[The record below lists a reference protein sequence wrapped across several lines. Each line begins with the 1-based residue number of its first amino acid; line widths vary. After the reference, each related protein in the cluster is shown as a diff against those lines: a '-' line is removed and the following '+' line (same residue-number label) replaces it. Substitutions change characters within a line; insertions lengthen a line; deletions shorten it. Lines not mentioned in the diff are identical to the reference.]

1 MKKSIIAGA
10 SVMALAGV
18 VAPVAG
24 VFADDIKNIEDE
36 IVVTVNATCSFDS
49 NGGAATA
56 ADKDFAATVAN
67 GAEAAFN
74 DGGVHNFYVKCND
87 TEGYTVS
94 ATPTALTGLL
104 PATGTKNSIPYTTT
118 YSASG
123 TAGMWS
129 ATVAS
134 SDSHNPTVTTPVP
147 AAGGVIVTDGTTAGT
162 AFAVTYKAYVGTE
175 TPADTYTGTMTY
187 VLAER

>member
-1 MKKSIIAGA
+1 MKKLAIAGA
-10 SVMALAGV
+10 SVAALAGV

-24 VFADDIKNIEDE
+24 VFADDIKNIEDT
-36 IVVTVNATCSFDS
+36 ITVSIDPTCSFGTNS
-49 NGGAATA
+49 GAASA
-56 ADKDFAATVAN
+56 SNESYSATVLN

-74 DGGVHNFYVKCND
+74 DSGVHNFYVVCND

-123 TAGMWS
+123 TAGMWT

-134 SDSHNPTVTTPVP
+134 SDSHNPTVVTPVP
-147 AAGGVIVTDGTTAGT
+147 AAGGVIVTDGKTAGT

>member
-1 MKKSIIAGA
+1 MKKLAIAGA
-10 SVMALAGV
+10 SLALA
-18 VAPVAG
+18 AMPVLG
-24 VFADDIKNIEDE
+24 VFADDVKNIQDT
-36 IVVTVNATCSFDS
+36 ITVTVAPTCSFDTNS
-49 NGGAATA
+49 GAASA
-56 ADKDFAATVAN
+56 SNESYSATVLN

-87 TEGYTVS
+87 TEGYTVT
-94 ATPTALTGLL
+94 ATPTALTGQL
-104 PATGTKNSIPYTTT
+104 PATGTKNSIPYTVS
-118 YSASG
+118 YNASG

-129 ATVAS
+129 AAVAS

-147 AAGGVIVTDGTTAGT
+147 AAGGVIVTDNKTDGT

-187 VLAER
+187 VLAEQ

>member
-1 MKKSIIAGA
+1 MKKLAIAGA
-10 SVMALAGV
+10 SLALA
-18 VAPVAG
+18 AMPVLG
-24 VFADDIKNIEDE
+24 VFADGDIKNIQDT
-36 IVVTVNATCSFDS
+36 ITVTVNATCSFDT
-49 NGGAATA
+49 NGGAASA
-56 ADKDFAATVAN
+56 SNESYSATVLN

-74 DGGVHNFYVKCND
+74 AGGVHNFYVKCND

-94 ATPTALTGLL
+94 ATPTALTGQL
-104 PATGTKNSIPYTTT
+104 PATGTKNSIPYTAT

-123 TAGMWS
+123 KAGMWT
-129 ATVAS
+129 ATAAS
-134 SDSHNPTVTTPVP
+134 SDTHAPTVVTPVP
-147 AAGGVIVTDGTTAGT
+147 EAGGVIVTDGKTDGT